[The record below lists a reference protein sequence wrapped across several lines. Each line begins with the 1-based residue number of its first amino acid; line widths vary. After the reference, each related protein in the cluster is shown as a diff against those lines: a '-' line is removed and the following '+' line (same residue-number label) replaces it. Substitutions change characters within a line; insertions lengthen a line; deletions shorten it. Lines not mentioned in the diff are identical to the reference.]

1 MRQIVNINENWLF
14 VKKDLKP
21 EDAETAEGEKINVP
35 FTWNNIDGQD
45 GGNDY
50 VRAAYV
56 FVKKFK
62 RPDFTQKER
71 VYIEF
76 KGVNSSA
83 VVWVNGIN
91 KAEHDGGY
99 STFRTDIT
107 DCLKDE
113 NTLVVRVDNSK
124 TEKVYPQTADFTFY
138 GGIYRD
144 VNLITVSENHFD
156 LDFYGSPG
164 VKIDAAVNG
173 KDGQVTVTDYVTG
186 RGRVEIEI
194 LDADGKCVGR
204 GESRKPIK
212 IENIRLWNGVK
223 DPYLYCA
230 KAVLIVNGEAA
241 DEVRLN
247 FGFRTFHAD
256 PKKGFFLNGKP
267 YPLRGVCR
275 HQDRK
280 NLGNAIGKAEHEQ
293 DAELIKEIGAN
304 TVRLAHYQ
312 HDDYFYDLC
321 DRYGF
326 VVWAEIPYISRHM
339 PEANSN
345 AVEQMKELIYQQYH
359 HASICVW
366 GISNEITM

>member
-56 FVKKFK
+56 FVKK
-62 RPDFTQKER
+62 FTQKER

-204 GESRKPIK
+204 G
-212 IENIRLWNGVK
+212 
-223 DPYLYCA
+223 
-230 KAVLIVNGEAA
+230 
-241 DEVRLN
+241 
-247 FGFRTFHAD
+247 
-256 PKKGFFLNGKP
+256 
-267 YPLRGVCR
+267 
-275 HQDRK
+275 
-280 NLGNAIGKAEHEQ
+280 
-293 DAELIKEIGAN
+293 
-304 TVRLAHYQ
+304 
-312 HDDYFYDLC
+312 
-321 DRYGF
+321 
-326 VVWAEIPYISRHM
+326 
-339 PEANSN
+339 
-345 AVEQMKELIYQQYH
+345 
-359 HASICVW
+359 
-366 GISNEITM
+366 